1 MTSPRTDK
9 PRGILYG
16 TPEQMGALHARLL
29 PRDDLAFFVEHYWI
43 VAWDLTGKPP
53 YVAETLPYPSIHL
66 VIERDT
72 SRLYGVTRGK
82 FVRRMEGKG
91 RVFGIKF
98 RPGAF
103 YPFVKSSISDFTDK
117 VIPLTQVFGADA
129 LALEQAM
136 VPLDDTEHDR
146 MVALAETFLRERLP
160 AEDDHVRVVNEIVA
174 CISADHAITK
184 VDAVS
189 SRTGVGMRQMQ
200 RLFSLYVGVSPKWVI
215 KRFRLHEALER
226 LAAGHEVD
234 WPQLALDL
242 GYFDQAHFIKDFKAM
257 VGQSP
262 VDYTRRLT
270 APE

>member
-9 PRGILYG
+9 PRGLLHP
-16 TPEQMGALHARLL
+16 TPDQLGLLHARLL
-29 PRDDLAFFVEHYWI
+29 PSDDLAYFVEHYWI
-43 VAWDLTGKPP
+43 VGWDLTSKPP
-53 YVAETLPYPSIHL
+53 FVTETLPYPSVHL
-66 VIERDT
+66 VIEQPV
-72 SRLYGVTRGK
+72 SQLYGVTSGK

-98 RPGAF
+98 RAGAF
-103 YPFVKSSISDFTDK
+103 YPFVRTSISDFTDK
-117 VIPLTQVFGADA
+117 VIPLTDVFGDA
-129 LALEQAM
+129 VLALERAM
-136 VPLDDTEHDR
+136 VPLDDSEQDQ
-146 MVALAETFLRERLP
+146 MVALAETFVRERLP
-160 AEDDHVRVVNEIVA
+160 AEDDNVRVVNEIVD
-174 CISADHAITK
+174 CISADPAITK

-189 SRTGVGMRQMQ
+189 NRTGIGMRQMQ

-257 VGQSP
+257 VGRSP
-262 VDYTRRLT
+262 LDYTRRLNAT
-270 APE
+270 E